1 MLAQIYPAS
10 FLDTNGDGW
19 GDINGI
25 TSKLDYLKGLGGLF
39 TITQRFVDGGC

>member
-1 MLAQIYPAS
+1 MLSQIYPAS

-39 TITQRFVDGGC
+39 TITQRFVDARC